1 MGTKVAV
8 PTFNIREAKT
18 QLPRLVDQAAQGRWS
33 VTAKSWQ
40 AIEEQMSLLTTNA
53 VLKGYGLLVK
63 VV

>member
-8 PTFNIREAKT
+8 PTFNIREANT
-18 QLPRLVDQAAQGRWS
+18 QLPRLVDQAAQGRGS

-40 AIEEQMSLLTTNA
+40 AIEERMSLLTTNA
-53 VLKGYGLLVK
+53 VFKGYGLLVK